1 MICQQRFLLQLAIK
15 KNGGRPVML
24 SLVWVLSE
32 YLVLMLLLS
41 ANNCQCFS
49 SIFCRIILLKSRP
62 LILSLLAL
70 PVLNVRQS
78 SSNVIIIITNNRQQ
92 FDQSIVSSV
101 RLQFFLLGWIQM
113 PHLRQINCICCEA
126 ENSLQKFM
134 RESACQCTCHRIRIL
149 IELVR
154 KNICCCT
161 PNSSTLECLFGRL
174 GEIICLIYL
183 LIAIKIYEWQRLM
196 KQMDESH

>member
-1 MICQQRFLLQLAIK
+1 
-15 KNGGRPVML
+15 ML
-24 SLVWVLSE
+24 SLAWVLSE

-101 RLQFFLLGWIQM
+101 RLQFFYQGGYRCPTYDRLIAFAA
-113 PHLRQINCICCEA
+113 RQK
-126 ENSLQKFM
+126 NSLQKFM